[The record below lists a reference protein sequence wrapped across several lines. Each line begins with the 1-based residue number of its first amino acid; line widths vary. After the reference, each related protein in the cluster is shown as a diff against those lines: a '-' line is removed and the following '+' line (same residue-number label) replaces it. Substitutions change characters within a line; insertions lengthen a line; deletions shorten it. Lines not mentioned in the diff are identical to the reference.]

1 MYLLISDFLA
11 FDNLKLRSF
20 LENNL
25 NNISKMVYIASNF
38 DDYERNKK
46 YSDKI
51 KNILEEIVHNQIDS
65 TIIDSR
71 LTSNQMINTIDE
83 SDILFLAGGNT
94 KQQFDFIKHDQ
105 INSAIISKK
114 NIIGMSAGAINVTTN
129 IFLPSQFDK
138 FVEKGIF
145 LSLRKH

>member
-11 FDNLKLRSF
+11 FDNLKLRST

-25 NNISKMVYIASNF
+25 NNINKMVYIASNF

-51 KNILEEIVHNQIDS
+51 KNILEEITHNKIDS

-71 LTSNQMINTIDE
+71 LTSNQMINAIDE

-105 INSAIISKK
+105 IDSAIISKK
-114 NIIGMSAGAINVTTN
+114 NIIGMSAGAISLTTN
-129 IFLPSQFDK
+129 IFLPSQFDQ
-138 FVEKGIF
+138 FVEKDIF

>member
-46 YSDKI
+46 YSNKI
-51 KNILEEIVHNQIDS
+51 KNILEEMVHNQIDL

-71 LTSNQMINTIDE
+71 LASNQMINVIDE

-94 KQQFDFIKHDQ
+94 KQQFDFIKQYQ
-105 INSAIISKK
+105 IDSSIISKK
-114 NIIGMSAGAINVTTN
+114 T
-129 IFLPSQFDK
+129 
-138 FVEKGIF
+138 
-145 LSLRKH
+145 SLE